1 MESEFLLNKK
11 QKIPVFIIGCS
22 LVAFFLTT
30 TFVSGITALGPLYT
44 CQFDPVVDGKIAA
57 DWALGKPRDVTLF
70 DLANQAN
77 TMKVQV
83 MSLWGN
89 DYLLYYGITFAE
101 DIDNFDLEDFM
112 FLVFKTHEVNPI
124 VEDPVTDG
132 KFGKENDVKHMWF
145 TNTTTDGYTTG
156 VDFNWEDDP
165 TNSGVENIWLGAVGN
180 NGTHTMYEIAFP
192 MDSGDANGFD
202 LDANINGT
210 AEFFI
215 WYRDQSTG
223 RDYTMIKQAD
233 ADWDY
238 MQQKICCSK
247 SDCGPIPILYV
258 VLGFIGITASASII
272 KRRRK

>member
-1 MESEFLLNKK
+1 MNNK
-11 QKIPVFIIGCS
+11 QKIPLFILGS
-22 LVAFFLTT
+22 TLVVFFLAT

-44 CQFDPVVDGKIAA
+44 CQFDPIVDGKIAS
-57 DWALGKPRDVTLF
+57 DWALGKPQDVTLY

-101 DIDNFDLEDFM
+101 DIDLFDLEDFL

-124 VEDPVTDG
+124 VVDPVTDG

-145 TNTTTDGYTTG
+145 TNFTTDGYTTG
-156 VDFNWEDDP
+156 VDFNWVDDP
-165 TNSGVENIWLGAVGN
+165 TNSGVENIWNGAVGN
-180 NGTHTMYEIAFP
+180 NGTHTMFEIAFP
-192 MDSGDANGFD
+192 MNSGDSNGFD
-202 LDANINGT
+202 LSASVNGT

-215 WYRDQSTG
+215 WFRDQSTG

-247 SDCGPIPILYV
+247 ADCGPIPIISV
-258 VLGFIGITASASII
+258 ISGFIGIAIGAVIL
-272 KRRRK
+272 KRRK